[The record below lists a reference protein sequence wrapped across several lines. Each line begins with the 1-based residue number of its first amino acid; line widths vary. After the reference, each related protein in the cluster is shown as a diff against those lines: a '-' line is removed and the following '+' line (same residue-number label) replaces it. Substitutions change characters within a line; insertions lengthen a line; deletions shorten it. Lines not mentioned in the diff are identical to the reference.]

1 MEEVFAI
8 VQQVSDIINAIAAA
22 GDEQTK
28 KIEQINQAITR
39 MDTVTQQNAALV
51 EQAAAAA
58 DSRQGRAGELSRT
71 VNVFKLA
78 GEGDGHLLGST

>member
-28 KIEQINQAITR
+28 GIEQINQAITQ
-39 MDTVTQQNAALV
+39 MDTVIQQNAALV
-51 EQAAAAA
+51 EQVAAAA
-58 DSRQGRAGELSRT
+58 DSRQGQAELSST

-78 GEGDGHLLGST
+78 GEGDGHLLGTA